1 MLAVV
6 TSEQLDTR
14 LAEAGR
20 KMRKANALF
29 TEASDT
35 LNTILKEAMLAYP
48 LDEESRPEAHGK
60 LGIMTN
66 CSSCGGAHVERRR
79 SGRAGLCADCSEK
92 KG

>member
-1 MLAVV
+1 MAVA
-6 TSEQLDTR
+6 TTEQLDTR
-14 LAEAGR
+14 LVEAGR
-20 KMRKANALF
+20 KLRKAHALF

-35 LNTILKEAMLAYP
+35 LNTVLKEAMLAFP
-48 LDEESRPEAHGK
+48 LDEGIRPESPGK

-66 CSSCGGAHVERRR
+66 CSNCGGSYVERRR